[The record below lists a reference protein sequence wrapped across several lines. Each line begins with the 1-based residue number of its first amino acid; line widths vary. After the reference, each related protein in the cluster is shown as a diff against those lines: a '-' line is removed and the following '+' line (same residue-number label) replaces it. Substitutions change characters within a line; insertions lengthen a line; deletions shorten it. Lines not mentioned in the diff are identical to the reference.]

1 MNNIKLCV
9 ILSLSVFLFS
19 CSSINTDKHE
29 IPVIDKNP
37 SIVSF
42 PVCYNHGCSIIK
54 NIHVSE
60 STWNTVESL
69 FMNNET
75 AFEERLA
82 VRKAIALFEQ
92 EAALHTPVGN
102 DRAKNTIEDLL
113 GQQDCL
119 DESTNTT
126 HFMTLLS
133 NNGLLKWHRVG
144 SRVYRAH
151 FFLDQ
156 HYAAQLVQVQTG
168 ERYVVDSWH
177 LANGEPAYV
186 QPFNE
191 WARKRS
197 FSPEENP
204 SD

>member
-1 MNNIKLCV
+1 MNNIKLGV
-9 ILSLSVFLFS
+9 VLSLSGFLFH
-19 CSSINTDKHE
+19 CSSMNTDKHE
-29 IPVIDKNP
+29 IPVLNQSP

-42 PVCYNHGCSIIK
+42 PVCFNHGCNIIQ
-54 NIHVSE
+54 NIHMSE
-60 STWNTVESL
+60 STWGAVEKL
-69 FMNNET
+69 FVDNET
-75 AFEERLA
+75 AFDERLA

-102 DRAKNTIEDLL
+102 DRAKNTIEELS

-133 NNGLLKWHRVG
+133 NNGLLKWHKVG

-151 FFLDQ
+151 FIVDQ
-156 HYAAQLVQVQTG
+156 HYAAQLIELQTG

-177 LANGEPAYV
+177 LANGEPAYI
-186 QPFNE
+186 QSFSQ

-197 FSPEENP
+197 FSLEENP